1 MYDTRRMDYQY
12 YNILNI
18 LPRAIYDTGPFL
30 SIHVN
35 NFADNR
41 PDFFLHA
48 RRWDNDLNDVCAR
61 ILFLRVNCQ
70 KWGDLFGLTS
80 IQKQHNK

>member
-1 MYDTRRMDYQY
+1 MYDALRVPVDYQY

-18 LPRAIYDTGPFL
+18 LPRVIYDTSSFL

-41 PDFFLHA
+41 PDSFHA
-48 RRWDNDLNDVCAR
+48 RRWDND
-61 ILFLRVNCQ
+61 
-70 KWGDLFGLTS
+70 
-80 IQKQHNK
+80 